1 VTLDEIEDVVKRNF
15 NKPVEF
21 TKLAEAEQ
29 YRQSL
34 MLKKNGDV
42 RESSLP

>member
-1 VTLDEIEDVVKRNF
+1 LEEIENVVKTNF

-21 TKLAEAEQ
+21 TKLAEAGQ

-34 MLKKNGDV
+34 ILKKN
-42 RESSLP
+42 EN